1 MYILSLFFWKEPAK
15 SEEMVVANPKEKEKP
30 LTDIGIVNNGFS
42 TEKENGGML
51 SQSNSVVANGK
62 PERDGVAESTYMW
75 YIYSRILTRLL
86 TTSLHCKY
94 ILHFLN
100 YCYIHVQGQREI
112 ILNRPFNF
120 ICFNENNNDDDYV

>member
-15 SEEMVVANPKEKEKP
+15 PEEMVVANSTEKEKP

-62 PERDGVAESTYMW
+62 PERDGVAESTYM
-75 YIYSRILTRLL
+75 
-86 TTSLHCKY
+86 
-94 ILHFLN
+94 
-100 YCYIHVQGQREI
+100 
-112 ILNRPFNF
+112 
-120 ICFNENNNDDDYV
+120 

>member
-15 SEEMVVANPKEKEKP
+15 SEEMVVANPKEKP

-62 PERDGVAESTYMW
+62 PERDGVAESTYM
-75 YIYSRILTRLL
+75 
-86 TTSLHCKY
+86 
-94 ILHFLN
+94 
-100 YCYIHVQGQREI
+100 
-112 ILNRPFNF
+112 
-120 ICFNENNNDDDYV
+120 